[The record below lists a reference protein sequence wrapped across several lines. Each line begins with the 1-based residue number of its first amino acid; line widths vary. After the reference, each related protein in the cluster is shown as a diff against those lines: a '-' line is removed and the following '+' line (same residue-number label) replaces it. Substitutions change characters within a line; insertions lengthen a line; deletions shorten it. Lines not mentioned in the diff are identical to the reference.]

1 MPPEPKTFS
10 LGLISPRKKKK
21 AKSPKANNPTV
32 FIFAKLLVFLLSSC
46 GCFMRECHSLLWWSL
61 GWLEAGKSVF
71 VEPVGSRTLLVFSP
85 PCLQHAAFP
94 FSEFDLSLKKV
105 QCSGHQGLRASCLG
119 DKGSQ
124 DYLRVE
130 SDPTPPPQT
139 HLPRALSSFI
149 LVLQPPRGGS
159 AQSAIP
165 EEAGSSKSAV
175 GYVLRPRAPL
185 PRVKLTFSTLRS
197 GPHLY

>member
-130 SDPTPPPQT
+130 SDPTPPPKHTSQE
-139 HLPRALSSFI
+139 LSPALSWFCSPQEADQHR
-149 LVLQPPRGGS
+149 VLYQRKQEVQSQPWVMSSGRVHPCL
-159 AQSAIP
+159 
-165 EEAGSSKSAV
+165 GSSS
-175 GYVLRPRAPL
+175 L
-185 PRVKLTFSTLRS
+185 S
-197 GPHLY
+197 PH